1 MTSRPAV
8 PGSIGAAL
16 CFGGVLLDGGLG
28 TLLEARGHDLS
39 SSLWSARLLMERP
52 QAILDAH
59 REYFRAGADVA
70 ISASYQVS
78 YDSLAAIG
86 QGAGAVDDLL
96 RLSVSLA
103 AEARD
108 DIRPGGWVAASV
120 GPFGAAR
127 ADGSEYRGDYGLAVA
142 ELRDWHR
149 RRLEV
154 LIDSGADVLAVET
167 IPSLAE
173 VEAIVS
179 EIDGTGM
186 PAWISVTSADG
197 LLRSG
202 ESLERA
208 FEIASDID
216 EVIAVGVNCTHP
228 RDIAAAIAAARE
240 ATSNPV
246 IVYPNSG
253 ETWDAVGRR
262 WTGEAGLSEEM
273 VREWIALGAAA
284 VGGCCRIGPAQIA
297 SLAAAAAA
305 AS

>member
-1 MTSRPAV
+1 MTSRPAHS
-8 PGSIGAAL
+8 GSLGAAL

-28 TLLEARGHDLS
+28 TLLEARGQDLS
-39 SSLWSARLLMERP
+39 SSLWSARLLLEHP
-52 QAILDAH
+52 ATILEAH

-70 ISASYQVS
+70 TSASYQVT
-78 YDSLAAIG
+78 YDGLAASG
-86 QGAGAVDDLL
+86 HDAGAVERLL

-103 AEARD
+103 AQARAE
-108 DIRPGGWVAASV
+108 IRPGGWVAASV
-120 GPFGAAR
+120 GPFGASR
-127 ADGSEYRGDYGLAVA
+127 ADGSEYRGDYGLTVA

-208 FEIASDID
+208 FEIAGDID

-240 ATSNPV
+240 ATSAPM

-253 ETWDAVGRR
+253 EIWDAAGRR
-262 WTGEAGLSEEM
+262 WAGKPGLSGKL
-273 VREWIALGAAA
+273 VQEWIAAGAAA
-284 VGGCCRIGPAQIA
+284 VGGCCRIGPAEIA
-297 SLAAAAAA
+297 SLAAW
-305 AS
+305 ASR

>member
-1 MTSRPAV
+1 MTSLPAA

-16 CFGGVLLDGGLG
+16 SSGGVLLDGGLG

-39 SSLWSARLLMERP
+39 SSLWSARLLMEHP
-52 QAILDAH
+52 EAILDAH

-78 YDSLAAIG
+78 YDALAAIG
-86 QGAGAVDDLL
+86 QGAGAVDELL
-96 RLSVSLA
+96 RLSISLA

-108 DIRPGGWVAASV
+108 EIRAGGWVAASV
-120 GPFGAAR
+120 GPFGASR
-127 ADGSEYRGDYGLAVA
+127 ADGSEYRGDYGLTVA

-154 LIDSGADVLAVET
+154 LIDAGADVLAVET

-186 PAWISVTSADG
+186 PAWISVTSSDG

-228 RDIAAAIAAARE
+228 RDIAAALAAARK
-240 ATSNPV
+240 ATSVPV

-262 WTGEAGLSEEM
+262 WTGEPGLSGRL
-273 VREWIALGAAA
+273 VQEWIELGAAA
-284 VGGCCRIGPAQIA
+284 VGGCCRIGPEQIA
-297 SLAAAAAA
+297 SLAAE

>member
-1 MTSRPAV
+1 MTSLPAA
-8 PGSIGAAL
+8 PGSIAAAL
-16 CFGGVLLDGGLG
+16 SSGGVLLDGGLG

-39 SSLWSARLLMERP
+39 SSLWSARLLMEHP
-52 QAILDAH
+52 EAILDAH

-78 YDSLAAIG
+78 YDALTAIG
-86 QGAGAVDDLL
+86 QGAGAVDELL
-96 RLSVSLA
+96 RLSISLA

-108 DIRPGGWVAASV
+108 EIRAGGWVAASV
-120 GPFGAAR
+120 GPFGASR
-127 ADGSEYRGDYGLAVA
+127 ADGSEYHGGYGLTVA

-154 LIDSGADVLAVET
+154 LIDAGADVLAVET

-186 PAWISVTSADG
+186 PAWISVTCADG

-228 RDIAAAIAAARE
+228 RDIAAALAAARK
-240 ATSNPV
+240 ATSVPV

-262 WTGEAGLSEEM
+262 WTGEPGLSGRL
-273 VREWIALGAAA
+273 VQEWIELGAAA
-284 VGGCCRIGPAQIA
+284 VGGCCRIGPEQIA
-297 SLAAAAAA
+297 SLAAED
-305 AS
+305 S

>member
-1 MTSRPAV
+1 MTSLA
-8 PGSIGAAL
+8 AAL
-16 CFGGVLLDGGLG
+16 ARGGVLLDGGLG
-28 TLLEARGHDLS
+28 TLVEARGHDLS

-52 QAILDAH
+52 EAILDAH

-78 YDSLAAIG
+78 YDALAAIG
-86 QGAGAVDDLL
+86 QGAGAVDELL

-103 AEARD
+103 ATARD
-108 DIRPGGWVAASV
+108 EIRPGGWVAASV
-120 GPFGAAR
+120 GPYGAAR
-127 ADGSEYRGDYGLAVA
+127 ADGSEYRGDYGLTVA
-142 ELRDWHR
+142 DLRDWHR

-154 LIDSGADVLAVET
+154 LIDAGADVLAVET

-186 PAWISVTSADG
+186 PAWISVTCADG

-228 RDIAAAIAAARE
+228 RDIAAALAAARK
-240 ATSNPV
+240 ATSVPV

-262 WTGEAGLSEEM
+262 WTGEPGLSWRL
-273 VREWIALGAAA
+273 VQEWIELGAAA
-284 VGGCCRIGPAQIA
+284 VGGCCRIGPEQIA
-297 SLAAAAAA
+297 SLAAED
-305 AS
+305 S

>member
-1 MTSRPAV
+1 MTSLA
-8 PGSIGAAL
+8 AAL
-16 CFGGVLLDGGLG
+16 AFGGVLLDGGLG
-28 TLLEARGHDLS
+28 TLLEARGRDLS
-39 SSLWSARLLMERP
+39 SKLWSARLLLERP
-52 QAILDAH
+52 EAILDAH

-78 YDSLAAIG
+78 YDALAA
-86 QGAGAVDDLL
+86 AGHDASAVDALL

-108 DIRPGGWVAASV
+108 EIRPGGWIAASI
-120 GPFGAAR
+120 GPYGASR
-127 ADGSEYRGDYGLAVA
+127 ADGSEYRGDYGLTVA

-154 LIDSGADVLAVET
+154 LIDTEADVLAVET

-173 VEAIVS
+173 IEAIVR

-228 RDIAAAIAAARE
+228 RDIAAAIEAARE
-240 ATSNPV
+240 ATSAPV

-253 ETWDAVGRR
+253 ETWDADGRR
-262 WTGEAGLSEEM
+262 WVGEPGLSGAL
-273 VREWIALGAAA
+273 VQEWIALGVAGI
-284 VGGCCRIGPAQIA
+284 GGCCRIGPEQIA
-297 SLAAAAAA
+297 SLAGWAAH
-305 AS
+305 

>member
-1 MTSRPAV
+1 MSIRPAA

-16 CFGGVLLDGGLG
+16 RLGGVLLDGGLG
-28 TLLEARGHDLS
+28 TQLETRGHDLS
-39 SSLWSARLLMERP
+39 SSLWSARLLLENP
-52 QAILDAH
+52 GAVLDAH

-78 YDSLAAIG
+78 HDALASTG
-86 QGAGAVDDLL
+86 RDAGAVDDLL

-103 AEARD
+103 SQARD
-108 DIRPGGWVAASV
+108 EIRPDGWVAASV
-120 GPFGAAR
+120 GPFGASR
-127 ADGSEYRGDYGLAVA
+127 ADGSEYRGDYGLTVG
-142 ELRDWHR
+142 ELRQWHR
-149 RRLEV
+149 RRLQV
-154 LIDSGADVLAVET
+154 LIDTRADVLAVET

-186 PAWISVTSADG
+186 PAWISVTSAAG

-208 FEIASDID
+208 FEIASDIE

-228 RDIAAAIAAARE
+228 RDVAAAIVAARRM
-240 ATSNPV
+240 TSVPV

-253 ETWDAVGRR
+253 EDWDAVGRR
-262 WTGEAGLSEEM
+262 WTGEPGLSGSL
-273 VREWIALGAAA
+273 VQEWIALGAGA

-297 SLAAAAAA
+297 SLAAAT

>member
-1 MTSRPAV
+1 MT
-8 PGSIGAAL
+8 AL
-16 CFGGVLLDGGLG
+16 ASALAHGGVVLDGGLG

-52 QAILDAH
+52 EAILDAH

-78 YDSLAAIG
+78 YDALAAG
-86 QGAGAVDDLL
+86 GHDAGAVDDLL

-103 AEARD
+103 GEARD
-108 DIRPGGWVAASV
+108 EIRPGGWVAASV

-127 ADGSEYRGDYGLAVA
+127 ADGSEYRGDYGLTVA

-154 LIDSGADVLAVET
+154 LIDTEADVLAVET

-173 VEAIVS
+173 VEAIVR
-179 EIDGTGM
+179 EIDGTGK
-186 PAWISVTSADG
+186 PAWICVTSADG

-202 ESLERA
+202 ESLQRA
-208 FEIASDID
+208 FEIASDAD

-240 ATSNPV
+240 ASSVPV

-262 WTGEAGLSEEM
+262 WAGEPGLSGAL
-273 VREWIALGAAA
+273 VKQWIALGVAA
-284 VGGCCRIGPAQIA
+284 VGGCCRIGPEQIA
-297 SLAAAAAA
+297 SLAGRAAG
-305 AS
+305 

>member
-1 MTSRPAV
+1 
-8 PGSIGAAL
+8 
-16 CFGGVLLDGGLG
+16 
-28 TLLEARGHDLS
+28 
-39 SSLWSARLLMERP
+39 
-52 QAILDAH
+52 
-59 REYFRAGADVA
+59 
-70 ISASYQVS
+70 
-78 YDSLAAIG
+78 
-86 QGAGAVDDLL
+86 VDELL
-96 RLSVSLA
+96 RLSISLA

-108 DIRPGGWVAASV
+108 EIRAGGWVAASV
-120 GPFGAAR
+120 GPFGASR
-127 ADGSEYRGDYGLAVA
+127 ADGSEYHGGYGLTVA

-154 LIDSGADVLAVET
+154 LIDAGADVLAVET

-186 PAWISVTSADG
+186 PAWISVTCADG

-228 RDIAAAIAAARE
+228 RDIAAALAAARK
-240 ATSNPV
+240 ATSVPV

-262 WTGEAGLSEEM
+262 WTGEPGLSGRL
-273 VREWIALGAAA
+273 VQEWIELGAAA
-284 VGGCCRIGPAQIA
+284 VGGCCRIGPEQIA
-297 SLAAAAAA
+297 SLAAED
-305 AS
+305 S